1 MGCGASKGESE
12 DGKKQDPM
20 NVKFGHTYC
29 WSIDRFFEEA
39 QRVVDDFK
47 DMIDPI
53 EKEKTNFLYV
63 SGFHEVC
70 GACKIFRILIIH
82 FSYYSSIQGHVYF
95 SQCQC
100 QCKLNF
106 GSLDQ

>member
-1 MGCGASKGESE
+1 MGCGASKGDE
-12 DGKKQDPM
+12 DKKKDDPM

-47 DMIDPI
+47 DMIGPI
-53 EKEKTNFLYV
+53 EEEKTNFLYV

-70 GACKIFRILIIH
+70 GACKIFLL
-82 FSYYSSIQGHVYF
+82 SSILAITQAFKGMFIAINANASV
-95 SQCQC
+95 S
-100 QCKLNF
+100 
-106 GSLDQ
+106 